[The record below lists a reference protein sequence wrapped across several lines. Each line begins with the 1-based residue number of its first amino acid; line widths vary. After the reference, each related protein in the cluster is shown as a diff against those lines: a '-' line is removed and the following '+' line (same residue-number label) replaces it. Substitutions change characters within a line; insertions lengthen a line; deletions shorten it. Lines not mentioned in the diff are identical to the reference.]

1 MNRRVL
7 VVAVLVVAVVGF
19 AIAALLY
26 PQAKEPAYQPVTHA
40 QTSAPQRTEN
50 LVRFHSP
57 SFGPSDA
64 SVTVVEFFDPSCE
77 ACRAFYPIVKQ
88 MMEKH
93 PQDIRLVLRYVP
105 NHQGSEEAARILE
118 AARKQDLFV
127 PVIEA
132 LLDSQPAWHDD
143 PQIVAAWQAAEQ
155 AGLNVEQAREQ
166 MMSANIDAALERD
179 TADAKRL
186 GVRGT
191 PTFFVN
197 GRPLTEFS
205 AQQLY
210 DLIKSEIDRRP

>member
-26 PQAKEPAYQPVTHA
+26 PQAKEPGYQPVTHA

-93 PQDIRLVLRYVP
+93 PQDIRLVLRYVL